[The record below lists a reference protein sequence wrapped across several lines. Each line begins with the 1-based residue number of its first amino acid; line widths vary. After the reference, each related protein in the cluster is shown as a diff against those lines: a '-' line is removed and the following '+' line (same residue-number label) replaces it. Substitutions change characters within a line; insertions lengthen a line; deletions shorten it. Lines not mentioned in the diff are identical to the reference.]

1 MTRLVV
7 VLDAVRAALSSNE
20 SPSVYGIRRPAEDV
34 VQALRSTPTA
44 TDELVG
50 VVRRSAAADGD
61 IRFPVGGTWVSF
73 TPAIPIVG
81 DCHVQLFEWRDGLD
95 ARRGGVDPVG
105 VFAGKS
111 VVVVGAGGLGAAVA
125 LLLAQAGVPRFDII
139 DPDTL
144 DANNGSRHPCDIQ
157 DLGRRKVD
165 AVADLLRRRGAECV
179 PMAVDVCT
187 FTDFELE
194 NLIRGTSLVIIATD
208 SPQAQFHVN
217 EVCVG
222 ADTPAVVPAAYERAC
237 AGEVLLVRP
246 GTGPCLYC
254 ATGFRAGV
262 APAVTVRERRQAYQA
277 ADANRLVAEPGLA
290 ADIASIAAV
299 ATAYALAVLDPMGSR
314 APLLDP
320 AKAFVLVHGGSVPR
334 DAYADLFQ
342 APFDLIYAR
351 VTRDDPCPVCGYQNK
366 GE

>member
-1 MTRLVV
+1 MLQS
-7 VLDAVRAALSSNE
+7 A
-20 SPSVYGIRRPAEDV
+20 
-34 VQALRSTPTA
+34 PTA
-44 TDELVG
+44 TDELLG
-50 VVRRSAAADGD
+50 HVRPGAATDGD
-61 IRFPVGGTWVSF
+61 IPIPIDGTWVSF
-73 TPAIPIVG
+73 TPAIPIAG
-81 DCHVQLFEWRDGLD
+81 DCDVELFEWRDDLD
-95 ARRGGVDPVG
+95 ARRGGVDSVG
-105 VFAGKS
+105 ALAGKS
-111 VVVVGAGGLGAAVA
+111 VVVVGAGSLGAAVA
-125 LLLAQAGVPRFDII
+125 LLLAQAGVPQFDII

-144 DANNGSRHPCDIQ
+144 DANNGSRHACDIQ

-194 NLIRGTSLVIIATD
+194 NRIRGTSLAIIATD
-208 SPQAQFHVN
+208 SPKAQFRVN
-217 EVCVG
+217 EACVG
-222 ADTPAVVPAAYERAC
+222 TNTPAVIPAAYERAC
-237 AGEVLLVRP
+237 AGEVLVVRP
-246 GTGPCLYC
+246 GFGPCLYC
-254 ATGFRAGV
+254 ATGFRAGL
-262 APAVTVRERRQAYQA
+262 APGVTVRERRQAYQA

-299 ATAYALAVLDPMGSR
+299 AAAYGLAVLDPTGSR